1 MKLSK
6 EQIEISERKQLE
18 EELHKAKREV
28 EIWAKRITYTQWLE
42 KEVPARQDKI
52 ALMELDIKSRSST
65 NKMQSTTHSKCCIM
79 F

>member
-42 KEVPARQDKI
+42 KEVPVRQK
-52 ALMELDIKSRSST
+52 
-65 NKMQSTTHSKCCIM
+65 
-79 F
+79 